1 MNEIALVVLGYVVLA
16 VLVVVLHFD
25 DEEEDVDF

>member
-1 MNEIALVVLGYVVLA
+1 MNEIALVVLGCVVLA

-25 DEEEDVDF
+25 DEEEDVDL

>member
-1 MNEIALVVLGYVVLA
+1 MNEIALVVLGCVVLA

-25 DEEEDVDF
+25 EEEDVDL